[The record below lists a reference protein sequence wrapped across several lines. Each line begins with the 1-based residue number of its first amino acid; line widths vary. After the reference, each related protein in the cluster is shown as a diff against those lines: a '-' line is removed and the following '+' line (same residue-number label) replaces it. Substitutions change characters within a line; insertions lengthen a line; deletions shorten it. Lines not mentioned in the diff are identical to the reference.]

1 MDEKLRSAVDGR
13 CAVEV
18 VEDEGLTF
26 GVMHVAIDPDVART
40 LFDESVD
47 VGDWGWKH
55 RRWTIPEELLEVYI
69 LAARYFYGWDAGS
82 EKVTEAGDGKVTLE
96 AYYTC

>member
-1 MDEKLRSAVDGR
+1 MDEELRQSVNSR

-26 GVMHVAIDPDVART
+26 GVMHVAIDHEVART
-40 LFDESVD
+40 LFDEGVD

-69 LAARYFYGWDAGS
+69 LAARFFYGWDAGS